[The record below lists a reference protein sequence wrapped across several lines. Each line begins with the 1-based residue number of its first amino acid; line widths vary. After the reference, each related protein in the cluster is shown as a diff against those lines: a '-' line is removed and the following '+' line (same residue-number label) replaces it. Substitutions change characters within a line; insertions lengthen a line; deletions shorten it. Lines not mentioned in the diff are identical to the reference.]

1 MHATAYS
8 HIIIKSHT
16 PLIEPSQVQ
25 EWHTE
30 ALRQCMAHSL
40 HFHSS
45 LFVQFCW
52 CQPCLTSGLCRFGH
66 ALQSS
71 AGHGTRELLQDRCSA
86 REPGVWQDWAGFE
99 HHNLF
104 QFWGFSMLFFFGGVM
119 ESYDIQ
125 LWCTNCQIANQM
137 SLQCIMQTSI
147 TELTWT
153 NGTWQTCWW
162 PSNKCD
168 QNWWSRFAGHHL

>member
-8 HIIIKSHT
+8 HIIKSHM

-40 HFHSS
+40 RFHSS
-45 LFVQFCW
+45 LSVQFCW

-66 ALQSS
+66 AFQSS
-71 AGHGTRELLQDRCSA
+71 AGHGTQELLQDRCSA
-86 REPGVWQDWAGFE
+86 GEPGVWQDWAGFE

-104 QFWGFSMLFFFGGVM
+104 QFWGFSMLFFFWGEWNLM
-119 ESYDIQ
+119 IF
-125 LWCTNCQIANQM
+125 NCDARIVK
-137 SLQCIMQTSI
+137 LPIK
-147 TELTWT
+147 WV
-153 NGTWQTCWW
+153 
-162 PSNKCD
+162 SNVSCRPLLL
-168 QNWWSRFAGHHL
+168 N